1 MGLVCENCVIC
12 EPINAEMKPPRFLLS
27 VDERHAT
34 KILRFT
40 VNSDSLQDT
49 LYNLTQSG
57 TRANPALNTLLHD
70 YIKFHAVLV
79 IEGGIFTF
87 ILIVLSAYFWRQLEK
102 MQNAKSRN
110 WTFEKKTYFCFGLV
124 STVVSL
130 FILLIV
136 AANLSNVLNPQKGFV
151 QFISDLGTPQVG
163 TQKAALHQAVN
174 IWALSGS
181 AQMPS
186 ILQNGVNDRL
196 AWQRP
201 KAIVCSILPIVG
213 TVFTVC
219 LWQRLIKNSR
229 VSGSIWSLKGKALIT
244 IGVIAVP
251 IMLLLIIMAAANMQA
266 SFAPITLTLL

>member
-1 MGLVCENCVIC
+1 M
-12 EPINAEMKPPRFLLS
+12 
-27 VDERHAT
+27 
-34 KILRFT
+34 
-40 VNSDSLQDT
+40 NSDSLQDT

-70 YIKFHAVLV
+70 YIKFHAVLI
-79 IEGGIFTF
+79 IEGGIFTLM
-87 ILIVLSAYFWRQLEK
+87 LIVLIVYFWRRLK
-102 MQNAKSRN
+102 RTQNTKSRN

-124 STVVSL
+124 STVVTL
-130 FILLIV
+130 FMLLIV
-136 AANLSNVLNPQKGFV
+136 AANLSNVLNSQEGFV
-151 QFISDLGTPQVG
+151 QSILDLGTPQMG

-174 IWALSGS
+174 TWALSGS

-251 IMLLLIIMAAANMQA
+251 VMMVLMIMAAANTQA
-266 SFAPITLTLL
+266 SFAPVTLTLLSP